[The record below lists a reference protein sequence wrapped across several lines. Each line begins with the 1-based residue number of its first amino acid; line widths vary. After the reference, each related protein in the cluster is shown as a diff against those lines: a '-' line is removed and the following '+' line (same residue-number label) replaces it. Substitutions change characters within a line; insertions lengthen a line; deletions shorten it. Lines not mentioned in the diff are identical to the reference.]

1 MCLGFSLILLMYST
15 NTMYISL
22 PYAWFIRNVSFSD
35 IFLNLSWLFRNLSV
49 QLTSAVS
56 LCLSLSFYGDELRF
70 LLQVTT
76 NSLYQPEVSS
86 EEKAKVSNVWTK
98 IHHSLQDILFT
109 YSKCVSIP
117 VLLAIRIQVGKIY
130 V

>member
-1 MCLGFSLILLMYST
+1 MYST

-35 IFLNLSWLFRNLSV
+35 IFLNLPSWLFLNLSV

-109 YSKCVSIP
+109 YSNLYSIP
-117 VLLAIRIQVGKIY
+117 VLLAIRILVGKIY